1 MAFRGG
7 LIVLSAPEF
16 MTVTEA
22 CEYLEVSSDT
32 FRRIARDLNLATV
45 NDPTDARVK
54 LYSRAAI
61 VALKQRPMEIATRH
75 KVITISNNKGGVGK
89 TTTAIS
95 LAAEAAVN
103 GERVL
108 LIDAAPQ
115 ASATNALLTDKE
127 RGDDNELGTLVSWLK
142 GDANFQDL
150 VTSIKFEDLEFD
162 FVRSSSKNDNI
173 DRSNPLET
181 VTALQEQFQLWD
193 DSPYDYVFI
202 DTDPSFGTL
211 VSMAQVGSHFVLCPV
226 NADVMSVN
234 GTMQLTRQLQ
244 RARIITKTR
253 FPALLG
259 FFLTRYDARKRM
271 CREAQEFLRSAYPN
285 MVFDAIVPENVRVA
299 ESAGYHAP
307 VQLTAPESAGA
318 QAYKKLWKE
327 VRERVERSVTAGA

>member
-1 MAFRGG
+1 MGFRGG
-7 LIVLSAPEF
+7 LIDLSAPEF

-45 NDPTDARVK
+45 ADPTDARVK
-54 LYSRAAI
+54 LYSRSAI
-61 VALKQRPMEIATRH
+61 SALKQRPMEIATRH

-95 LAAEAAVN
+95 LAAEAA
-103 GERVL
+103 
-108 LIDAAPQ
+108 A
-115 ASATNALLTDKE
+115 NALLTDK
-127 RGDDNELGTLVSWLK
+127 GNEDSEQGTLISWLK

-150 VTSIKFEDLEFD
+150 VTSIKFEGLAFD
-162 FVRSSSKNDNI
+162 FIRSSSKNDNI

-181 VTALQEQFQLWD
+181 VTALQEQFHLWD

-271 CREAQEFLRSAYPN
+271 CREAEEFLRSAYPN
-285 MVFDAIVPENVRVA
+285 MVFEAIVPENVRVA

-307 VQLTAPESAGA
+307 VRLTAPDSAGA

-327 VRERVERSVTAGA
+327 VRERVERSITAGT

>member
-1 MAFRGG
+1 
-7 LIVLSAPEF
+7 
-16 MTVTEA
+16 
-22 CEYLEVSSDT
+22 
-32 FRRIARDLNLATV
+32 
-45 NDPTDARVK
+45 
-54 LYSRAAI
+54 
-61 VALKQRPMEIATRH
+61 
-75 KVITISNNKGGVGK
+75 VGK

-95 LAAEAAVN
+95 LAAEAAAN
-103 GERVL
+103 SQKVL

-115 ASATNALLTDKE
+115 ASATQALLTDKE
-127 RGDDNELGTLVSWLK
+127 RADDNEEGTLISWLK

-150 VTSIKFEDLEFD
+150 VIPIRYEDLEFD
-162 FVRSSSKNDNI
+162 FIRSSSKNDNI

-299 ESAGYHAP
+299 ESAGFHAP
-307 VQLTAPESAGA
+307 VRLTAPDSAGA

-327 VRERVERSVTAGA
+327 VHERVERAVTAGA

>member
-1 MAFRGG
+1 M
-7 LIVLSAPEF
+7 SATEF

-22 CEYLEVSSDT
+22 CEYLEISSDT
-32 FRRIARDLNLATV
+32 FRRIVRDLNLSTV
-45 NDPTDARVK
+45 TDPTDARVK
-54 LYSRAAI
+54 LYSRSAI
-61 VALKQRPMEIATRH
+61 AALKQRPMEISTRH

-95 LAAEAAVN
+95 LAAEAAAH
-103 GERVL
+103 GQKVL

-115 ASATNALLTDKE
+115 ASASHSLLL
-127 RGDDNELGTLVSWLK
+127 NEELNNDSEDGTLISWLK
-142 GDANFQDL
+142 GQVNFQDL
-150 VTSIKFEDLEFD
+150 IKPIRFEGLELD
-162 FVRSSSKNDNI
+162 FIQSSSKNDNI

-181 VTALQEQFQLWD
+181 VTALQEQFELWD

-285 MVFDAIVPENVRVA
+285 LVFDTIIPENVRVA
-299 ESAGYHAP
+299 ESAGHHAP
-307 VQLTAPESAGA
+307 VRLTAPDSSGA
-318 QAYKKLWKE
+318 LAYKQLWKE

>member
-1 MAFRGG
+1 MAT
-7 LIVLSAPEF
+7 PEY

-45 NDPTDARVK
+45 ADPTDARVK
-54 LYSRAAI
+54 LYSRSAI
-61 VALKQRPMEIATRH
+61 AALKQRPMEISTRH

-95 LAAEAAVN
+95 LAAEAAAN

-115 ASATNALLTDKE
+115 ASATNALLADKGSE
-127 RGDDNELGTLVSWLK
+127 DGEQGTLVSWLK

-150 VTSIKFEDLEFD
+150 VIPIKFEGLEFD
-162 FVRSSSKNDNI
+162 FIRSSSKNDNI

-181 VTALQEQFQLWD
+181 VTALQEQFHLWD

-271 CREAQEFLRSAYPN
+271 CREAEEFLRSAYPN

-307 VQLTAPESAGA
+307 VRLTAPDSAGA
-318 QAYKKLWKE
+318 LAYKKLWKE
-327 VRERVERSVTAGA
+327 VRERVERSITAGA

>member
-1 MAFRGG
+1 
-7 LIVLSAPEF
+7 
-16 MTVTEA
+16 
-22 CEYLEVSSDT
+22 
-32 FRRIARDLNLATV
+32 
-45 NDPTDARVK
+45 
-54 LYSRAAI
+54 
-61 VALKQRPMEIATRH
+61 MEISTRH

-95 LAAEAAVN
+95 LAAEGAAN

-115 ASATNALLTDKE
+115 ASATNALLPDKE
-127 RGDDNELGTLVSWLK
+127 SNDDNNEQGTLISWLK
-142 GDANFQDL
+142 GDVNFQDL
-150 VTSIKFEDLEFD
+150 IIPIKFEDLEFD

-193 DSPYDYVFI
+193 DSPYDYVII

-307 VQLTAPESAGA
+307 VRLTAPESAGA

-327 VRERVERSVTAGA
+327 VRERVERSITAGS